1 MQQEKLRYDLHMT
14 NSKKSSQHSSKP
26 GKTNLTKSGASERW
40 NKQTLFDNFCACTRQ
55 AVTDWE
61 TFFGVEGMAEQVL
74 GEPVH
79 AYKNAEQILRES
91 NAWETLMALYDYATE
106 GITAG
111 REEQCIV
118 LDAGSILKL
127 LQTEMMWVSEEW
139 FEILTMGDARYGLDN
154 GAPLSI
160 ERIALLANIDI
171 RTVRNAVSAGDLIVE
186 QGVIDNSMARRW
198 LYGRKGFKPTVVSN
212 SSENLAL
219 EDIRTAPDFGAF
231 LKKQRERIGLADGGQ
246 KLTIFHPCATANT
259 IQQLEAGVFTLPLDA
274 VFRVADLYQLSRKAL
289 LECVMRVFFTQELET
304 LSDSMK

>member
-1 MQQEKLRYDLHMT
+1 MT
-14 NSKKSSQHSSKP
+14 FSKKSSQLSGKP
-26 GKTNLTKSGASERW
+26 GKSNLTKIGGSERW
-40 NKQTLFDNFCACTRQ
+40 NKQALFDNFCACTRQ
-55 AVTDWE
+55 AVLDWE

-74 GEPVH
+74 GEPFH
-79 AYKNAEQILRES
+79 EYKNAEQVLRDS
-91 NAWETLMALYDYATE
+91 NAWETLMALYDYAAE

-111 REEQCIV
+111 REEECIV

-139 FEILTMGDARYGLDN
+139 FEILTMGDARYGLDD
-154 GAPLSI
+154 GGPLSL
-160 ERIALLANIDI
+160 ERIALLANVDI

-198 LYGRKGFKPTVVSN
+198 LHGRKGFKPTVVS
-212 SSENLAL
+212 SSAENLAL
-219 EDIRTAPDFGAF
+219 EDVRTSADFGAF

-246 KLTIFHPCATANT
+246 KLINFHPCATANT

-274 VFRVADLYQLSRKAL
+274 VFRVADLYQLSRKGF
-289 LECVMRVFFTQELET
+289 LECVMRVFFAQELES

>member
-1 MQQEKLRYDLHMT
+1 MIRSMT
-14 NSKKSSQHSSKP
+14 NSKKSSQKSSKT

-40 NKQTLFDNFCACTRQ
+40 NKQALFDNFCACTRQ

-74 GEPVH
+74 GEQVH
-79 AYKNAEQILRES
+79 AHKNAEQVLRES

-127 LQTEMMWVSEEW
+127 LQTEMMWVSDEW
-139 FEILTMGDARYGLDN
+139 FEILTMGDARYGLDD
-154 GAPLSI
+154 GAPLSL
-160 ERIALLANIDI
+160 ERIALLANVDI

-198 LYGRKGFKPTVVSN
+198 LHGRKGFKPTVVS
-212 SSENLAL
+212 SSAENIAL
-219 EDIRTAPDFGAF
+219 EDIQTAADFGAF

-246 KLTIFHPCATANT
+246 KVTIFHPCATANT
-259 IQQLEAGVFTLPLDA
+259 MQQLEAGVFTLPLDA
-274 VFRVADLYQLSRKAL
+274 VFKVADFYQLSRKAL
-289 LECVMRVFFTQELET
+289 LECVMRTFFSEEMEA
-304 LSDSMK
+304 LSDSLK